1 MTPLEI
7 INIFAPS
14 SKVQAQMG
22 SITLEEALSFSLSK
36 TLLTHTR
43 FNQAITQI
51 AELHHH
57 CKHNSV
63 GKGYMVFGPSGVG
76 KSTVLKYYWKNFP
89 IIHAKQKTIIPVLF
103 ILAPSSPSASNLA
116 EAILLALG
124 DPLAKRSRGRGN
136 TGESFTNRV
145 YELLIACEVEMIL
158 IDEVQHVSHVA
169 SIFHY
174 RVVTD
179 WLKNMIEKTRI
190 PVVIFG
196 LEASE
201 LVVKSSEQLSR
212 RFSSQ
217 LKISAFNLN
226 DDQDFI
232 EFRAVMKG
240 LQEALPLSV
249 AEPLYEANLARR
261 FLVASNGLIGYLSPI
276 LEEAVVVATKA
287 GLNQLD
293 MQTYAAAFR
302 NNVWSLV
309 PDRLNPFHPES
320 PLRMLN
326 RPGEP
331 YCAEDKLVHIGTPLA
346 SRHINKAQ
354 KKD

>member
-36 TLLTHTR
+36 TLLTHSR

-57 CKHNSV
+57 CKHNRV
-63 GKGYMVFGPSGVG
+63 GKGYMVIGPSGVG
-76 KSTVLKYYWKNFP
+76 KSTVLNYYWKNFP
-89 IIHAKQKTIIPVLF
+89 IIQAKQKTIIPILF
-103 ILAPSSPSASNLA
+103 ILSPSLPSASNLA

-124 DPLAKRSRGRGN
+124 DPLTKSRARPPV
-136 TGESFTNRV
+136 GESFTNRV
-145 YELLIACEVEMIL
+145 YEMLKACEVEMIL
-158 IDEVQHVSHVA
+158 IDEVQHVSHVP

-174 RVVTD
+174 RVVVD

-201 LVVKSSEQLSR
+201 LVVKSSQQLSR

-217 LKISAFNLN
+217 FKISAFNLN

-261 FLVASNGLIGYLSPI
+261 FLVASNGLLGYLSPI

-302 NNVWSLV
+302 KNVWSEV

-331 YCAEDKLVHIGTPLA
+331 YCVEDKLVHIGTPLA
-346 SRHINKAQ
+346 SRHINKPH

>member
-7 INIFAPS
+7 INIFATS
-14 SKVQAQMG
+14 TKVQAQIG

-36 TLLTHTR
+36 TLLTHSR

-57 CKHNSV
+57 CKQNRV
-63 GKGYMVFGPSGVG
+63 GKGYMVIGPSGVG
-76 KSTVLKYYWKNFP
+76 KSTVLNFYWKYFP

-103 ILAPSSPSASNLA
+103 ILSPSAPSASNLA

-124 DPLAKRSRGRGN
+124 DPLAKRRSKSS
-136 TGESFTNRV
+136 TGEYFTNRV
-145 YELLIACEVEMIL
+145 YELLLACEVEMIL
-158 IDEVQHVSHVA
+158 IDEVQHVSHVP

-261 FLVASNGLIGYLSPI
+261 FLVASNGLLGYLCPI

-302 NNVWSLV
+302 NKVWSLV

-346 SRHINKAQ
+346 SRHINKPP
-354 KKD
+354 KKE